1 MKHLLELKSSVV
13 HVCFEFCST
22 GQNPNHPLS
31 STKRTDLRE
40 KVSLLNSLGAL
51 CVCVCVVVVVEVGE
65 GVLNDSTYT
74 FCCTDVYLCGLYP
87 AVGVHVPPGGMA
99 QRLLEEQL
107 KKAHDRVYQSQK
119 AASELELE
127 RRNILHA
134 MRYREPERGG
144 F

>member
-1 MKHLLELKSSVV
+1 M
-13 HVCFEFCST
+13 C
-22 GQNPNHPLS
+22 
-31 STKRTDLRE
+31 
-40 KVSLLNSLGAL
+40 A
-51 CVCVCVVVVVEVGE
+51 CVCCSGCGGGE

-87 AVGVHVPPGGMA
+87 AVGVHVHHGGMA

-107 KKAHDRVYQSQK
+107 KNAQDRVYQSQSQR

-144 F
+144 S